1 MAISVPM
8 SAAIELTFVN
18 LAAFNKAAG
27 DAFRLEVLRVLA
39 QDAYGVMELSQI
51 FDYRQSGMSH
61 HLKVLAEAG
70 LVIKRREGN
79 SIFYSRA
86 LPTADSRLSVLQ
98 QQLYTMVD
106 GIALSDAVAVRVA
119 VIKQER
125 AAHSQAFF
133 EQHAEQFKEQQDL
146 IAKYPTYGDAV
157 SSLLAR
163 VLAKDAAPEPTLAV
177 EVGPG
182 EGEFLPTLAAYF
194 EAVIALDNATT
205 MLAHAQAFCEQQQLS
220 NITFECADTGFF
232 QTEGVSANI
241 DCIVMNMV
249 LHHTPSPADIFKDSA
264 RGLKEKGVLIV
275 TELCRHDQDWAKA
288 ACGDL
293 WLGFD
298 PGELQQWAS
307 AAGLEHGHSHYFALR
322 NGFQIQLQ
330 QFYK

>member
-1 MAISVPM
+1 MNT
-8 SAAIELTFVN
+8 AIESTFTS

-86 LPTADSRLSVLQ
+86 LPAGDSGLSLLQ
-98 QQLYTMVD
+98 QQLYFMVD
-106 GIALSDAVAVRVA
+106 EIALSEEVSARVD
-119 VIKQER
+119 VIKRER
-125 AAHSQAFF
+125 AAQSQAFF

-146 IAKYPTYGDAV
+146 IADYPTYGDAV
-157 SSLLAR
+157 NSLLER
-163 VLAKDAAPEPTLAV
+163 VMAKESAPEAALAV
-177 EVGPG
+177 EIGPG
-182 EGEFLPTLAAYF
+182 EGEFLPVLSGHF
-194 EAVIALDNATT
+194 ERVIALDNAAT
-205 MLAHAQAFCEQQQLS
+205 MLAHAQKFCEQQQLN
-220 NITFECADTGFF
+220 NISFECNDTRFF
-232 QTEGVSANI
+232 QSENMGDKV
-241 DCIVMNMV
+241 DCIAMNMV

-275 TELCRHDQDWAKA
+275 TELCRHDQDWAKE

-298 PGELQQWAS
+298 PSEMQQWAS
-307 AAGLEHGHSHYFALR
+307 AAGLKHGHSHYFALR